1 MNKDIENRLKE
12 YGEFEKNIDNIV
24 VSSFDYSSAY
34 LNDILDF
41 FHINIAMKYSGE
53 RFDTDKYNIE
63 PPTSFSS
70 IFSYLLPFLNSC
82 KKDFNNEYFE
92 NIFISQMMNIR
103 DTLIKYGL
111 FSEVAPF
118 VWRKVY
124 IPDITCKNLRM
135 HYNTNYYE
143 YEVKDAILTE
153 IATGFSASND
163 LKNANLYDMYI
174 NLLINLNLDLTEN
187 LQIQETENS
196 KEWYKKYRFD
206 DLTIS
211 EELYNNLDILKNEYI
226 EFQSFWL
233 GITTYYIKM
242 YEALVRYKRNTGNL
256 NGNLLEKLLIH
267 FASPNLRKK
276 SFYAKF
282 KKLIGIE
289 EYKFLRLMNIFSL
302 DVNCTYK
309 LQDGHY
315 PVFFEYK
322 DLYLFSPFNVR
333 VQLSPRNL
341 LYLLNKNETANFNN
355 ISKYLEPQLIK
366 YCINLLNKIPN
377 LQIESNKNWGTR
389 GEFDIIAYD
398 NSNNNILHFQAKASI
413 PVEGA
418 RMTQNLESRIKE
430 GICQIE
436 RFNQQDSTTKDCIVS
451 KIFNKQIINP
461 QYIDII
467 VGWGGFGT
475 YNIWESFNDK
485 KITALNIA
493 VLNQY
498 IIKYNNAYNISNF
511 YNDINNLINE
521 IVDSSS
527 PKKIINKL
535 KIGRYKIYYDSFDYQ
550 KAKLLKYRY
559 IPS

>member
-41 FHINIAMKYSGE
+41 FHMNIAVKYSGE
-53 RFDTDKYNIE
+53 RFGTNKYNIE
-63 PPTSFSS
+63 PSTSFSS
-70 IFSYLLPFLNSC
+70 IFSYLLPFLNYC
-82 KKDFNNEYFE
+82 KKDFNE
-92 NIFISQMMNIR
+92 NNFKSTFINQMLKLNK
-103 DTLIKYGL
+103 TLINYGL

-118 VWRKVY
+118 VWREVY
-124 IPDITCKNLRM
+124 SAKITGKNLKM
-135 HYNTNYYE
+135 DYKDNYYE
-143 YEVKDAILTE
+143 YEVKDSILTS

-163 LKNANLYDMYI
+163 LENAELYDKCI
-174 NLLINLNLDLTEN
+174 NILINSNVDLTEK
-187 LQIQETENS
+187 LQIQETKNS
-196 KEWYKKYRFD
+196 KEWYKQYRFD

-211 EELYNNLDILKNEYI
+211 QELYNDLGISKYEYI

-242 YEALVRYKRNTGNL
+242 YEALVRYTRNTGNL
-256 NGNLLEKLLIH
+256 NDNLVQIFLIH
-267 FASPNLRKK
+267 FASPNLKK
-276 SFYAKF
+276 EYFYKNF
-282 KKLIGIE
+282 KELIGIKE
-289 EYKFLRLMNIFSL
+289 DRFLRLMNIFSL
-302 DVNCTYK
+302 DINDIYK
-309 LQDGHY
+309 TQDGHY

-341 LYLLNKNETANFNN
+341 LYLLNKNEKENYNNN

-366 YCINLLNKIPN
+366 YCINLLNNIPN
-377 LQIESNKNWGTR
+377 LQIETNKKWGTN

-418 RMTQNLESRIKE
+418 RMTQNLESRIEE
-430 GICQIE
+430 GIRQIE
-436 RFNQQDSTTKDCIVS
+436 RFNQQDSITKDSIVS
-451 KIFNKQIINP
+451 KIFNKEIKNP
-461 QYIDII
+461 KYIDII

-475 YNIWESFNDK
+475 YKIWESLNNK

-498 IIKYNNAYNISNF
+498 IIKYNGNYNTNNF
-511 YNDINNLINE
+511 YDDIDMLIKE

-527 PKKIINKL
+527 PEKIVNKF
-535 KIGRYKIYYDSFDYQ
+535 KIARHKIAYESF
-550 KAKLLKYRY
+550 
-559 IPS
+559 SW